1 MGKQVSL
8 NGQSYT
14 VVGVMPSGMR
24 LPSWAQLWTPMA
36 WNDKQRAV
44 RGEHH
49 YLVIARLK
57 PRIDLKQA
65 QAEMNTISSRLEQ
78 QYPADDKG
86 WGAVVVPLHDEM
98 VGDVRPML
106 LVLLGAVAFVLL
118 IACAN
123 IANLFIAKAMARRK
137 EIAIRT
143 ALGASRSRVIRQ
155 ILTETTLLSIVGG
168 ALGLIFAGFATKL
181 LVAFL
186 ADRLPA
192 SIQVTMDESVLI
204 FAFVIS
210 LATGMLS
217 GLAPAWR
224 LTRTDLNEA
233 MKEGLGRTDTDAG
246 GNQTRSALV
255 VSEVALALVL
265 LIGAGLMIRSLWRLQ
280 RVDPGLDPHNV
291 LTLTARVPDTR
302 FPGPRQ
308 QGAFF
313 DQVLQRVRALP
324 GVESAGAIDSLP
336 LLGGSNQ
343 PIAID
348 GMPKVPMS
356 EQPEVAVRVITP
368 GYLRTMHV
376 PLLRGRDLT
385 DADTP
390 DSPAAVLISESMAK
404 RFWPNEDPIGKRLT
418 MTFFPDKSREIV
430 GVVGDVKQNGMN
442 VMEPVASLYFPL
454 SQISASAL
462 ADWRSFPLSVVV
474 RTTSQPS
481 RLTSAV
487 TGAVHE
493 IDPEIPVTDLL
504 SMEEYIG
511 NSLWQQQMSM
521 LLLAAFAGLALL
533 LASVGIYSV
542 LSYAVR
548 RRLQEIGIRMALGAQ
563 ARDVLRMILGQGAK
577 LAAIGIGIGGVAALA
592 LTHLMRTQLFGI
604 TATDPLTF
612 ATVAILLMLV
622 AMAACYLPARRA
634 TKVDPMVAL
643 RYE

>member
-1 MGKQVSL
+1 
-8 NGQSYT
+8 
-14 VVGVMPSGMR
+14 
-24 LPSWAQLWTPMA
+24 
-36 WNDKQRAV
+36 
-44 RGEHH
+44 
-49 YLVIARLK
+49 
-57 PRIDLKQA
+57 
-65 QAEMNTISSRLEQ
+65 
-78 QYPADDKG
+78 
-86 WGAVVVPLHDEM
+86 
-98 VGDVRPML
+98 
-106 LVLLGAVAFVLL
+106 
-118 IACAN
+118 
-123 IANLFIAKAMARRK
+123 
-137 EIAIRT
+137 
-143 ALGASRSRVIRQ
+143 
-155 ILTETTLLSIVGG
+155 
-168 ALGLIFAGFATKL
+168 
-181 LVAFL
+181 
-186 ADRLPA
+186 
-192 SIQVTMDESVLI
+192 
-204 FAFVIS
+204 
-210 LATGMLS
+210 
-217 GLAPAWR
+217 
-224 LTRTDLNEA
+224 
-233 MKEGLGRTDTDAG
+233 
-246 GNQTRSALV
+246 
-255 VSEVALALVL
+255 
-265 LIGAGLMIRSLWRLQ
+265 
-280 RVDPGLDPHNV
+280 
-291 LTLTARVPDTR
+291 
-302 FPGPRQ
+302 
-308 QGAFF
+308 
-313 DQVLQRVRALP
+313 
-324 GVESAGAIDSLP
+324 
-336 LLGGSNQ
+336 
-343 PIAID
+343 
-348 GMPKVPMS
+348 
-356 EQPEVAVRVITP
+356 VITP

-493 IDPEIPVTDLL
+493 IDPEIPVTDVL